1 MFIYSL
7 ILQIH
12 YFTNKFEKNEGFVKT
27 LIRKLCPIF
36 FNKHYNMISH
46 ASHNAGGRVVTEA
59 WRAWSRDGTARYQNI
74 VFSDHQ
80 TVDEPA
86 KPTQHDKDLGF

>member
-12 YFTNKFEKNEGFVKT
+12 YFTDKFEKNEGFVKT
-27 LIRKLCPIF
+27 LIRKLFYF

-59 WRAWSRDGTARYQNI
+59 WTAWSRDGNARYHNI
-74 VFSDHQ
+74 VSSDHQ

-86 KPTQHDKDLGF
+86 KPIQHDKDLGF

>member
-1 MFIYSL
+1 
-7 ILQIH
+7 
-12 YFTNKFEKNEGFVKT
+12 
-27 LIRKLCPIF
+27 
-36 FNKHYNMISH
+36 MISH
-46 ASHNAGGRVVTEA
+46 VSHNVGGRVVTEA

-74 VFSDHQ
+74 VSSDHQ